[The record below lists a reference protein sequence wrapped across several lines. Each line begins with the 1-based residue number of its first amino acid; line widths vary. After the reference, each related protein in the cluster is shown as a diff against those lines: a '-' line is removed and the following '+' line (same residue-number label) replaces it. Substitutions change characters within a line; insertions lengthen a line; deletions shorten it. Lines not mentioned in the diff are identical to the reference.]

1 MKHVPNRFNRS
12 PIYFLY
18 NQYLKNHRKSRLT
31 SPKNQQLLHFTT
43 AKARE
48 DQLPTLQ
55 DLLEVSR
62 SVPAARLQTQQ
73 QSIQGLPVTAPGC
86 KNIKPCRFKTSFLV
100 VEKDNYLKHV
110 LEAPVVTTC
119 FWHSTIKFFLANQPL
134 AVRLPGVWPHSQ
146 RRQRSNWFLNRF
158 VCSGAPQILQ
168 NLQVLTAGKLIENS
182 GFKLS
187 RCSA

>member
-1 MKHVPNRFNRS
+1 MKHVPNRS

-31 SPKNQQLLHFTT
+31 CPKNQQLQLHFTT

-62 SVPAARLQTQQ
+62 SVAATHLQTQQ

-86 KNIKPCRFKTSFLV
+86 KNIKPCRFKTSFGGWKRQLA
-100 VEKDNYLKHV
+100 ETCSWSSSDNNM
-110 LEAPVVTTC
+110 
-119 FWHSTIKFFLANQPL
+119 FLAFYYKVLFGQPATGSAPSRGL
-134 AVRLPGVWPHSQ
+134 ASLPAATMFQLVSQ
-146 RRQRSNWFLNRF
+146 QVCLQRSASNPSKPSSFDCW
-158 VCSGAPQILQ
+158 
-168 NLQVLTAGKLIENS
+168 KLIENS

-187 RCSA
+187 RRSA